1 MRYHSRLTATVNE
14 PGKQFSPEI
23 KSAVKSALNELGEN
37 PFLGK
42 ELHGDLI
49 SFRSYRFM
57 RHRIIYRINSEDK
70 TVFVWAIGHRPDIYE
85 QLSLLLE
92 KDLPEDGC

>member
-1 MRYHSRLTATVNE
+1 MRYRARLTATVNE
-14 PGKQFSPEI
+14 MGKQFSPEI
-23 KSAVKSALNELGEN
+23 KCAAKSALIELGEN
-37 PFLGK
+37 PLLDK

-70 TVFVWAIGHRPDIYE
+70 TVLVWAIGHRPDIYE
-85 QLSLLLE
+85 QLSLLLV
-92 KDLPEDGC
+92 KYLPEDGC